1 MSQFFVSGQ
10 ILNFAVPKCSFHF
23 SSKCLKTEMFCS
35 TSLLHLF
42 LYYFNDLITVALKSL
57 FFLAF
62 INYFVSWL
70 LVVLPS
76 FAHLIIFIVC

>member
-1 MSQFFVSGQ
+1 MTLSLRAHLPRPDGAADTQQFPRLLVVS
-10 ILNFAVPKCSFHF
+10 
-23 SSKCLKTEMFCS
+23 
-35 TSLLHLF
+35 LHLF

-62 INYFVSWL
+62 IDYFISWL
-70 LVVLPS
+70 LVILPS